1 VELGRGTLKQ
11 LLFLL
16 VLLGNA
22 FYLSAQDAPAPK
34 DAPAT
39 QGSTAAQKDDFP
51 VINESDLPLF
61 TDGQTAAPAEADV
74 PASVG
79 FSDLLRVIVIL
90 AAVIGAIYLLLYFL
104 KKITPM
110 DEQGEE
116 KIKLLAT
123 RHLKKDT
130 SLHII
135 EVGNQIFLIGSGSST
150 VNLISEI
157 TDKETRDQ
165 IHLEKESLHTLAGDS
180 FRSLFRKGLSLGK
193 GKKVSDQSPEFLRNQ
208 RDRLKK
214 LGDQE

>member
-11 LLFLL
+11 LLLIL
-16 VLLGNA
+16 ILMGNV
-22 FYLSAQDAPAPK
+22 FFLSAQEESG
-34 DAPAT
+34 T
-39 QGSTAAQKDDFP
+39 QENRFP

-61 TDGQTAAPAEADV
+61 ADGQDAPQAETEV
-74 PASVG
+74 PSSVG

-116 KIKLLAT
+116 KIRLLAT
-123 RHLKKDT
+123 RHLKRDS

-135 EVGNQIFLIGSGSST
+135 EVGNQIFLIGSGSSN

-157 TDKETRDQ
+157 TDQETKDQ
-165 IHLEKESLHTLAGDS
+165 IHLEKESLHTIAGDN
-180 FRSLFRKGLSLGK
+180 FRNLFRKGLSLGK
-193 GKKVSDQSPEFLRNQ
+193 GRKVSDQSPEFLRNQ
-208 RDRLKK
+208 RDRLRN
-214 LGDQE
+214 LGDRE